1 MKVEFAMVEK
11 QEMNVWNYS
20 RFKGHRHE
28 IRIVRLE

>member
-1 MKVEFAMVEK
+1 MKVKFAINKVIK
-11 QEMNVWNYS
+11 IQNIL